1 MLNRVCR
8 NVASQK
14 RVAGRIRLVH
24 THITRS
30 PHFSRLDEDDV
41 RFFVSVLGEKN
52 VVHDK
57 EEVEKY
63 NYDWMMKY
71 KGQSTLVLKPTT
83 TLEISS
89 ILKYCNERKLAV
101 CPQGGNTGLVGGSVP
116 AFDEII
122 LNMSKMNKIRDFNP
136 ASGVVIVEVVYYPT
150 STQPSHFQIS
160 FVPIPSNSTLSIP
173 KFNSN
178 TNLHPN
184 YPHESSFLISNGP
197 LKSGTIL
204 QNLDEYLRERGH
216 ITPLDLGAKGSCQVG
231 GNTSTN
237 AGGIRLLRY
246 GSLHGN
252 ILGLEVVLADGTVLD
267 SLSKIRKDNTGY
279 DLKQLFIGAEGT
291 LGIVTQISLLCPPLP
306 KSVNVA
312 LLGTNDYNQAQEVL
326 KEAKA
331 RLGEI
336 LSAFEFWDNHC
347 MNLMLDHHQGVVNPL
362 QEKSKFYV
370 LIETSGSNM
379 THDKEKLNSFLEFV
393 LSAGLVHDGT
403 LAENETQIQNIWWFR
418 EHITPTLL
426 TKGKPFKYDISLPVA
441 EMYNLV
447 EIMKDRFKD
456 MPSVFVCGYGHMGD
470 GNLHLNI
477 VNPEFSDVVLNIIE
491 PFVYEFAAQHRGSVS
506 AEHGIGLMKSGVLH
520 YSKSS
525 ELINLMKGIKK
536 LMDPN
541 GILNPYKVFPL
552 NSE

>member
-1 MLNRVCR
+1 
-8 NVASQK
+8 
-14 RVAGRIRLVH
+14 
-24 THITRS
+24 
-30 PHFSRLDEDDV
+30 
-41 RFFVSVLGEKN
+41 
-52 VVHDK
+52 
-57 EEVEKY
+57 
-63 NYDWMMKY
+63 
-71 KGQSTLVLKPTT
+71 
-83 TLEISS
+83 
-89 ILKYCNERKLAV
+89 
-101 CPQGGNTGLVGGSVP
+101 
-116 AFDEII
+116 
-122 LNMSKMNKIRDFNP
+122 
-136 ASGVVIVEVVYYPT
+136 
-150 STQPSHFQIS
+150 
-160 FVPIPSNSTLSIP
+160 
-173 KFNSN
+173 
-178 TNLHPN
+178 
-184 YPHESSFLISNGP
+184 
-197 LKSGTIL
+197 
-204 QNLDEYLRERGH
+204 
-216 ITPLDLGAKGSCQVG
+216 
-231 GNTSTN
+231 
-237 AGGIRLLRY
+237 
-246 GSLHGN
+246 
-252 ILGLEVVLADGTVLD
+252 
-267 SLSKIRKDNTGY
+267 
-279 DLKQLFIGAEGT
+279 
-291 LGIVTQISLLCPPLP
+291 
-306 KSVNVA
+306 
-312 LLGTNDYNQAQEVL
+312 
-326 KEAKA
+326 
-331 RLGEI
+331 
-336 LSAFEFWDNHC
+336 